1 MPITIHPTEPVR
13 QAPAFVP
20 AGSSSAAMN
29 PEKSQSVEKS
39 VQEKSLV
46 MKSKIPVFSKPSSP
60 SESLLAKSSRDSDMK
75 KNLLDM
81 LSKSGDRRK
90 LPTGIP
96 TPNSQQKS
104 QAFLSSSQSVDHMV
118 QPDVRYKPNVRE
130 AVPSAEKVKCE
141 RETEM
146 NYTDSK
152 PISRDSPNVHRLSQ
166 STHSEDDL
174 DQSGKLDEAEQVRS
188 HQLSLLNTGTTT
200 FQERGTKSAEAL
212 TVTSVTSTTGSL
224 ISPTKRLGQIAP
236 SGTKKSSN
244 TQVVTQSLHKA
255 GEETQAS
262 SPAGYLK
269 LSVSKQIP
277 TTVASSIVTKSPVSK
292 LLVSTGLSSQVA
304 SKMDPEESGKSSDS
318 SLQSRESER
327 NTVPLAEEFGA
338 KEAQTSEISAEHCD
352 AAEHNTDDVA
362 ETSSSPDL
370 SQQQDKPEKTL
381 SVHK

>member
-60 SESLLAKSSRDSDMK
+60 SESLLARSSRDSDMK

-96 TPNSQQKS
+96 FQQKS

-130 AVPSAEKVKCE
+130 AVPSAEKVKSE

-152 PISRDSPNVHRLSQ
+152 PIGRDSQNVHRLSQ

-174 DQSGKLDEAEQVRS
+174 DQSGKLDEAERVRS

-255 GEETQAS
+255 GEEAQVS

-338 KEAQTSEISAEHCD
+338 KEGVKAQTSEISAEHCD